1 MSEHSLIIDEIERI
15 TMNQTM
21 DQADPVIVVTRVD
34 RSFGQKRVLKD
45 ISMQVNRAETFGIL
59 GPSGSG
65 KTTLVRLLTGIDE
78 ATAGEVSVLGV
89 RMPKLSM
96 LQRIG
101 YMAQSDALYTELS
114 AKENLEFFA
123 SLYGLKGGNRTR
135 RIGDVME
142 LVNLQEHLRKRV
154 DQYSGGM
161 KRRLSLAIALLH
173 EPPLLLLDEPTVGI
187 DPVLRQSI
195 WKELKALNRK
205 GTTIVLTTH
214 VMDEAEKCDRLA
226 MIREG
231 VLLAVDT
238 PAGLLQATG
247 SATIE
252 DAFLYY
258 GGVRS

>member
-1 MSEHSLIIDEIERI
+1 
-15 TMNQTM
+15 MNQVN
-21 DQADPVIVVTRVD
+21 PVITVTHVR
-34 RSFGQKRVLKD
+34 RAFGSREVLKD
-45 ISMQVNRAETFGIL
+45 ISLQVEQAETFGIL

-65 KTTLVRLLTGIDE
+65 KTTLVKLLTGIDE
-78 ATAGEVSVLGV
+78 VTSGEVKVLGTHV
-89 RMPKLSM
+89 PKLSL
-96 LQRIG
+96 LQQIG

-135 RIGDVME
+135 RIADVME
-142 LVNLQEHLRKRV
+142 IVNLQEHLRKRV

-173 EPPLLLLDEPTVGI
+173 EPPLLILDEPTVGI
-187 DPVLRQSI
+187 DPVLRKSI
-195 WKELKALNRK
+195 WKELRALNGK

-226 MIREG
+226 MIRDG
-231 VLLAVDT
+231 QLLAVDS
-238 PAGLLQATG
+238 PEGLLQ
-247 SATIE
+247 SAGAASME

-258 GGVRS
+258 GGARR

>member
-1 MSEHSLIIDEIERI
+1 ME
-15 TMNQTM
+15 MNTGN
-21 DQADPVIVVTRVD
+21 PVISVRHVGRF
-34 RSFGQKRVLKD
+34 FGSKQVLED
-45 ISMQVNRAETFGIL
+45 ISLQVEQAETFGIL

-65 KTTLVRLLTGIDE
+65 KTTLVKLLTGIDE
-78 ATAGEVSVLGV
+78 TTSGEVFVLGV
-89 RMPKLSM
+89 KMPKLAM
-96 LQRIG
+96 LQQIG

-123 SLYGLKGGNRTR
+123 ALYGLKGEHRSR
-135 RIGDVME
+135 RIKAVME
-142 LVNLQEHLRKRV
+142 LVNLEEHLRKRV

-173 EPPLLLLDEPTVGI
+173 EPPLLILDEPTVGI
-187 DPVLRQSI
+187 DPVLRLSI

-231 VLLAVDT
+231 KLLAADT

-247 SATIE
+247 TSSIE
-252 DAFLYY
+252 QAFLYY

>member
-1 MSEHSLIIDEIERI
+1 
-15 TMNQTM
+15 M
-21 DQADPVIVVTRVD
+21 DQDQGNPVISVNHVSRA
-34 RSFGQKRVLKD
+34 FGSKEVLKD
-45 ISMQVNRAETFGIL
+45 ISLQVAKAETFGIL

-65 KTTLVRLLTGIDE
+65 KTTLVKLLTGIDE
-78 ATAGEVSVLGV
+78 VSAGEVTVLGV
-89 RMPKLSM
+89 RMPKLAV
-96 LQRIG
+96 LQQIG
-101 YMAQSDALYTELS
+101 YMAQADALYTELS

-123 SLYGLKGGNRTR
+123 ALYGLKGGNRTR

-173 EPPLLLLDEPTVGI
+173 EPPLLILDEPTVGI

-195 WKELKALNRK
+195 WRELKALNRK

-231 VLLAVDT
+231 GLLAVDT
-238 PAGLLQATG
+238 PAGLLQSTG
-247 SATIE
+247 SVSIE
-252 DAFLYY
+252 EAFLYY
-258 GGVRS
+258 GGVRP

>member
-1 MSEHSLIIDEIERI
+1 
-15 TMNQTM
+15 MNR
-21 DQADPVIVVTRVD
+21 A
-34 RSFGQKRVLKD
+34 FGNKTVLKD
-45 ISMQVNRAETFGIL
+45 ITLQVNQAETFGIL

-65 KTTLVRLLTGIDE
+65 KTTLVKLLTGIDE
-78 ATAGEVSVLGV
+78 VTSGEVTVLGV
-89 RMPKLSM
+89 RMPKLAM
-96 LQRIG
+96 LQQIG
-101 YMAQSDALYTELS
+101 YMAQSDALYNELS

-123 SLYGLKGGNRTR
+123 ALYGLKGGDRTR

-142 LVNLQEHLRKRV
+142 LVNLQEHLRRRV

-226 MIREG
+226 MIRDG
-231 VLLAVDT
+231 VLLAADT
-238 PAGLLQATG
+238 PAGLLEATG
-247 SATIE
+247 TASIE
-252 DAFLYY
+252 EAFLCY
-258 GGVRS
+258 GGVRR